1 LWRKGR
7 VVLLG
12 DAAHCPS
19 PFISMG
25 TTSSFVGA
33 YVPAGE
39 ISRNPGN
46 LPQALAVYDRTLRPF
61 VNKIQPVSRSC
72 CAYASPRLSGGL
84 LFPISFWDCSAS
96 FAFRN
101 SSQSFEE
108 RMRVAGSY
116 QTTRSSS
123 IVLELSRQKPS
134 NPPHTLLL
142 RCLHLPLSI
151 PRIRRF
157 SVRDKQDPYSCQEQ
171 SHDTDLLKRLRHFLS
186 LSFLRLHLQR
196 LLQAFRTARK
206 SQATKAPQGTLVSE
220 ISCSVP
226 AAVVAAFWNSGYP
239 RGIDC
244 VLHNPIGTIDQLSV

>member
-1 LWRKGR
+1 MWRKGR

-33 YVPAGE
+33 YVLAGE

-46 LPQALAVYDRTLRPF
+46 LPQALAEYDRTLRPF

-72 CAYASPRLSGGL
+72 CAYASPRLSAGL
-84 LFPISFWDCSAS
+84 LFPILFWDCSAS

-101 SSQSFEE
+101 SAQSFQE

-123 IVLELSRQKPS
+123 IVLELKSPEALEPS
-134 NPPHTLLL
+134 PHAPP
-142 RCLHLPLSI
+142 PLS
-151 PRIRRF
+151 
-157 SVRDKQDPYSCQEQ
+157 
-171 SHDTDLLKRLRHFLS
+171 S
-186 LSFLRLHLQR
+186 LAPQCSAD
-196 LLQAFRTARK
+196 QAFFSTRQAR
-206 SQATKAPQGTLVSE
+206 S
-220 ISCSVP
+220 I
-226 AAVVAAFWNSGYP
+226 
-239 RGIDC
+239 
-244 VLHNPIGTIDQLSV
+244 